1 MTNREPDW
9 LLWAREVQATAQ
21 SGLAFTR
28 DPYDVERYQSLTALA
43 ARMMAGSDAAAG
55 TASELQALFAGERGY
70 ATPKVD
76 VRGAVFDRNGRLL
89 MVRELADQGRWTIPG
104 GWADVNQTAS
114 ACAVREVAEETGYT
128 VRATKLALVH
138 DRGRQ
143 GHRPTG
149 PFSIYKLFFI
159 CELLDE
165 VPKSEANIE
174 TSDPR
179 FFAQDEIPNDL
190 STGRILP
197 HQIVRLFEHRTR
209 PDLPTEFD

>member
-1 MTNREPDW
+1 MTNSEPDW
-9 LLWAREVQATAQ
+9 LLWAREIQATAQ

-43 ARMMAGSDAAAG
+43 ARMMAASDPAAG
-55 TASELQALFAGERGY
+55 TAAALQTLFARESGY

-76 VRGAVFDRNGRLL
+76 VRGAAFDRDGRLL

-114 ACAVREVAEETGYT
+114 ECAVREVAEESGYT

-143 GHRPTG
+143 GHHPTG

-165 VPKSEANIE
+165 VPNLEANIE
-174 TSDPR
+174 TSDAR
-179 FFAQDEIPNDL
+179 FFAQDEIPHDL